1 MESIPGFFWQWLK
14 FARRRMEKCCCK
26 CASWCHSLEVQ
37 SSHRRGSQR
46 WEGGASSAG
55 ILYMGNNRGWMINLY
70 MITMGK
76 RVISPKIHT
85 TWVVWGYQEKM
96 VDSFVERWSDL
107 IDGPLWSNFTGFPSE
122 NSARSL
128 DWCHSSWPLNYQS
141 IFWRTPNSV
150 KGNGLLVKTSEF
162 TVSKTRQAEK
172 IPNEKSCD
180 SSEIFPYKPCHGTE
194 PIRRIVGCRTD
205 CQQNFRL
212 AVTTTGPP
220 CL

>member
-1 MESIPGFFWQWLK
+1 MESIPGFFWQWLMS
-14 FARRRMEKCCCK
+14 ARRRMEKCCCK
-26 CASWCHSLEVQ
+26 CASRRHSLEVQ
-37 SSHRRGSQR
+37 SSHRWGSQR

-55 ILYMGNNRGWMINLY
+55 ILYMGNNRGCDKPTY
-70 MITMGK
+70 DYHGKKGYFTKDTHKMGCLGLPGK
-76 RVISPKIHT
+76 NGRLI
-85 TWVVWGYQEKM
+85 
-96 VDSFVERWSDL
+96 FERWSNL
-107 IDGPLWSNFTGFPSE
+107 IDGPLWRNFALFPSK

-150 KGNGLLVKTSEF
+150 KGTGHLVKTSEF